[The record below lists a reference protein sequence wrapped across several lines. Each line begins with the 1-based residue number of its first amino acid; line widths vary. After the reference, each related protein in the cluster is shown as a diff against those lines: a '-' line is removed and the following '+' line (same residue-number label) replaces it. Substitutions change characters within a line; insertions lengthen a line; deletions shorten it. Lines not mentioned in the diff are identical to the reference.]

1 MPKIVDYEQQRGSI
15 AAQAA
20 TWIARNGIETLS
32 LRNVAA
38 AHGCSKGMVQHYFT
52 DKEELLFG
60 ALLWVTEQYAAR
72 ERAAVEGLDGL
83 SRVEAR
89 LIAILPLTPVLREEW
104 IVRMAF
110 YVRAALNPRMQKY
123 IVQHVGSAVR
133 EAVADLRQ
141 AQLAGVVRKG
151 VNLTQF
157 YRGVIATVAGISISE
172 IVSPNLLSPA
182 SQKQM
187 LKNAMR
193 ILSA

>member
-1 MPKIVDYEQQRGSI
+1 MPKIVDVDEQRAGI

-20 TWIARNGIETLS
+20 IWIARNGIETLS

-72 ERAAVEGLDGL
+72 ERTVIEGLEGL
-83 SRVEAR
+83 ARVEAR
-89 LIAILPLTPVLREEW
+89 LVAILPLTPALREEW
-104 IVRMAF
+104 VVRMAF
-110 YVRAALNPRMQKY
+110 YVRAALNPRMQEY
-123 IVQHVGSAVR
+123 IARHVGIAVRSAVG
-133 EAVADLRQ
+133 DLRQ
-141 AQLAGVVRKG
+141 AQLAGAVRTG
-151 VNLTQF
+151 INLTQF
-157 YRGVIATVAGISISE
+157 YRGIIATVAGIAISE
-172 IVSPNLLSPA
+172 IVSPSLLSPA

-193 ILSA
+193 ILGN

>member
-1 MPKIVDYEQQRGSI
+1 MPKIVDVDEQRAGI

-20 TWIARNGIETLS
+20 IWIARNGIETLS

-72 ERAAVEGLDGL
+72 ERTVVEGLEGL
-83 SRVEAR
+83 AKVEAR
-89 LIAILPLTPVLREEW
+89 LVAILPLTPAMREEW
-104 IVRMAF
+104 VVRMAF
-110 YVRAALNPRMQKY
+110 YVRAALNPRMQEY
-123 IVQHVGSAVR
+123 IVRHVGIAVR
-133 EAVADLRQ
+133 EAVGDLRQ
-141 AQLAGVVRKG
+141 AQAAGAVRTG
-151 VNLTQF
+151 INLTQF
-157 YRGVIATVAGISISE
+157 YRGVIATVAGIAISE

-193 ILSA
+193 ILSC

>member
-1 MPKIVDYEQQRGSI
+1 MPKIVDVDEQRSGI

-20 TWIARNGIETLS
+20 IWIARNGIETLS

-72 ERAAVEGLDGL
+72 ERAAIEGLEGL

-89 LIAILPLTPVLREEW
+89 LVAILPLTPALREEW
-104 IVRMAF
+104 VVRMAF
-110 YVRAALNPRMQKY
+110 YVRAALTPRMQKY
-123 IVQHVGSAVR
+123 IAQHVGSAVR
-133 EAVADLRQ
+133 EAVSDLRQ
-141 AQLAGVVRKG
+141 AQLAGMVRKG

-157 YRGVIATVAGISISE
+157 YRGIIATVAGIAISE

-193 ILSA
+193 ILSC

>member
-1 MPKIVDYEQQRGSI
+1 MPKIVDVDEQRAGI

-20 TWIARNGIETLS
+20 IWIARNGIETLS

-72 ERAAVEGLDGL
+72 ERAVVEGLEGL
-83 SRVEAR
+83 AKVEAR
-89 LIAILPLTPVLREEW
+89 LVAILPLTPAMREEW
-104 IVRMAF
+104 VVRMAF
-110 YVRAALNPRMQKY
+110 YVRAALNPRMQEY
-123 IVQHVGSAVR
+123 IARHVGIAVR
-133 EAVADLRQ
+133 EAVGDLRQ
-141 AQLAGVVRKG
+141 AQAAGAVRTG
-151 VNLTQF
+151 INLTQF
-157 YRGVIATVAGISISE
+157 YRGIIATVAGIAISE

-193 ILSA
+193 ILS